1 MTKGFNDKIILII
14 DQSFIVKNN
23 IKKFLNFIETRTE
36 DIRMN
41 PVDEESSLYKGEVN
55 YDL

>member
-41 PVDEESSLYKGEVN
+41 PVDGESSLYKGEVN